1 MAQQRLLKLD
11 KDGKPFTGNDVG
23 PNGELR
29 YYKNGRL
36 LEGIGGAAQM
46 LQGGFEDFVE
56 PLVDG
61 GKNYWNRQTRLT
73 NEAFRRNET
82 KPNINEYFNSILQER
97 WDSAVTED
105 DKASVRDLLA
115 AFNVKEEKDIIQSE
129 TGAAPT
135 SVIPESF
142 SEYRRRTRTEDETTA
157 GGKVQET
164 IQSGQPLEENQYQTW
179 NTDMDEDKGVV
190 GTVGDKEWTKDFEDP
205 ETAAKRE
212 WLENSANTPA
222 AKAFAEGTDQQ
233 KKDWGNLRWEAR
245 KRHKKLFDYNT
256 DKEK

>member
-11 KDGKPFTGNDVG
+11 ENGKPFTGNDVG

-73 NEAFRRNET
+73 NEAFKRNET

-135 SVIPESF
+135 SVIPETF
-142 SEYRRRTRTEDETTA
+142 TDYRRRTA
-157 GGKVQET
+157 GQRA
-164 IQSGQPLEENQYQTW
+164 
-179 NTDMDEDKGVV
+179 EDKVIESNADEKNNELNTNVIPTEEDKIDEINNKPPTTLSAGYQRPSPAERQKARMEEILVRGRPGEKFKLDRERGR
-190 GTVGDKEWTKDFEDP
+190 GTNVDDLFTKN
-205 ETAAKRE
+205 RE
-212 WLENSANTPA
+212 
-222 AKAFAEGTDQQ
+222 K
-233 KKDWGNLRWEAR
+233 
-245 KRHKKLFDYNT
+245 
-256 DKEK
+256 

>member
-11 KDGKPFTGNDVG
+11 ENGKPFTGNDVG

-105 DKASVRDLLA
+105 DKASVRD
-115 AFNVKEEKDIIQSE
+115 
-129 TGAAPT
+129 
-135 SVIPESF
+135 
-142 SEYRRRTRTEDETTA
+142 
-157 GGKVQET
+157 
-164 IQSGQPLEENQYQTW
+164 
-179 NTDMDEDKGVV
+179 
-190 GTVGDKEWTKDFEDP
+190 
-205 ETAAKRE
+205 
-212 WLENSANTPA
+212 
-222 AKAFAEGTDQQ
+222 
-233 KKDWGNLRWEAR
+233 
-245 KRHKKLFDYNT
+245 
-256 DKEK
+256 

>member
-1 MAQQRLLKLD
+1 MAKAKQYIGESYTDSLGQQWRWDAGKKTYVRNYGTSPMASIKRSWNQKIVPAAQQYA
-11 KDGKPFTGNDVG
+11 
-23 PNGELR
+23 E
-29 YYKNGRL
+29 
-36 LEGIGGAAQM
+36 
-46 LQGGFEDFVE
+46 
-56 PLVDG
+56 
-61 GKNYWNRQTRLT
+61 RQTRLT

-82 KPNINEYFNSILQER
+82 TPNINEYFNSILQER
-97 WDSAVTED
+97 WDNATTEEE
-105 DKASVRDLLA
+105 KASVKDLMA
-115 AFNVKEEKDIIQSE
+115 TFNVGLQKGIITEER
-129 TGAAPT
+129 GAGNT

-164 IQSGQPLEENQYQTW
+164 IQSGQPLQENQYQTW

-205 ETAAKRE
+205 ETAAKRK